1 VKLSRRRP
9 GLSRGALWALLAA
22 SVLAVLGARI
32 WIGPRQHPSAAPVR
46 VLTVAPASLLS
57 SVYAG
62 SSLPPAA
69 MRSQLEGTAV
79 AGTERIEVCG
89 LGWVEAQADGTL
101 FDNALFN
108 TVPGLVESRRAIVD
122 SLRAGG
128 DEFGNAAAVW
138 LEMNGGRREIGPN
151 PAASLYCSGPTSGC
165 EALQQDRPFV
175 DGLLEQLARLGAATR
190 DPRVYALAFKAC
202 SFTPTQGSCALLNV
216 DQWALLDDGNAAP
229 WLFALSDSETRK
241 DPARA
246 EEALFRIGSARR
258 VEDRLFAVAGL
269 VAAQGKLD
277 DGDVLATQSLAVGAF
292 NSLAVHQ
299 PPLLQS
305 LLRACRG
312 EALANGNRRQA
323 CDAAAVALADR
334 SDTMMDASVGA
345 GIGSRVGWPDERV
358 DAVRGLQI
366 AQGAYL
372 SSSVGQDFRGGETY
386 SCAGARRTVD
396 YLARQASVGEVQAV
410 RDWLDARGKS
420 LEPFALAARAQRL
433 KREATAVETQG
444 ASAPAGDGAPLAA
457 GGAPPVSPYF
467 EAPPPAR

>member
-1 VKLSRRRP
+1 VKLSRRGP

-22 SVLAVLGARI
+22 GVLGVLGARF
-32 WIGPRQHPSAAPVR
+32 WIGPRQQPAAAPVR

-57 SVYAG
+57 SAYADA
-62 SSLPPAA
+62 SVPPAA
-69 MRSQLEGTAV
+69 LPGQLEGTAV

-108 TVPGLVESRRAIVD
+108 TVPGLVEARRAIVD
-122 SLRAGG
+122 SLRSGG

-151 PAASLYCSGPTSGC
+151 PAASLYCSGPSSGC

-229 WLFALSDSETRK
+229 WLFALSDSEARK

-277 DGDVLATQSLAVGAF
+277 DGDVLATQSLAVDAF
-292 NSLAVHQ
+292 TSLSMHQ
-299 PPLLQS
+299 LPMLPLLRS
-305 LLRACRG
+305 CRG
-312 EALANGNRRQA
+312 DALENANRRQA
-323 CDAAAVALADR
+323 CDAAAATLAER
-334 SDTMMDASVGA
+334 SDTILVASTGA
-345 GIGSRVGWPDERV
+345 TMGSRLGWPDERV
-358 DAVRGLQI
+358 DAVHGLRI
-366 AQGAYL
+366 AQSEYL
-372 SSSVGQDFRGGETY
+372 AASVGQDFRGGDTF
-386 SCAGARRTVD
+386 SCAGARRTIA
-396 YLARQASVGEVQAV
+396 YLARQARVGETQAV

-420 LEPFALAARAQRL
+420 IEPFALAAHAQRL
-433 KREATAVETQG
+433 GREASAAEARG
-444 ASAPAGDGAPLAA
+444 APAQESGTAAIAA
-457 GGAPPVSPYF
+457 GREPAVSPYF